1 MPHRSDFRKG
11 LVTGSKPVVH
21 PILHWLLLR
30 VPELKKRAYLARY
43 LVKLDI
49 PADFLQDDIINET
62 FHQVL
67 KSLTQVTVLVSVY
80 SPKTLMTFSLICSQ
94 YEELVEGFK
103 AYHKECEQLRTS
115 GFSTAE
121 IKKVRGLLEVA
132 LTCVYLGFFGG
143 ILNVLE
149 TWILCFFTMRF
160 F

>member
-1 MPHRSDFRKG
+1 M
-11 LVTGSKPVVH
+11 VH

-132 LTCVYLGFFGG
+132 LTCVCLVFFFFFLHFKYFRDMNTVLVYIGDSSKRI
-143 ILNVLE
+143 ILPYCTN
-149 TWILCFFTMRF
+149 CQ
-160 F
+160 

>member
-1 MPHRSDFRKG
+1 M
-11 LVTGSKPVVH
+11 VH

-132 LTCVYLGFFGG
+132 LTCVYLGCFGG

-149 TWILCFFTMRF
+149 T
-160 F
+160 

>member
-1 MPHRSDFRKG
+1 M
-11 LVTGSKPVVH
+11 VH

-49 PADFLQDDIINET
+49 PADFLQDDIINDT

-67 KSLTQVTVLVSVY
+67 KSLTQVTVLIFYLFVNQKLV
-80 SPKTLMTFSLICSQ
+80 CSQ

-121 IKKVRGLLEVA
+121 IKKVRGMLEFA
-132 LTCVYLGFFGG
+132 LTCVYLSFLAF
-143 ILNVLE
+143 
-149 TWILCFFTMRF
+149 
-160 F
+160 